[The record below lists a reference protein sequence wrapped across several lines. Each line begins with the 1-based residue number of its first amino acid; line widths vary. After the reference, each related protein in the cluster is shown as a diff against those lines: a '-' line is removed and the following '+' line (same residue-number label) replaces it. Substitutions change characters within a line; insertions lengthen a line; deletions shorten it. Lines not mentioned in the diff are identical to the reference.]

1 MKRPGSRV
9 VGDAN
14 PYEKNGSRGE
24 AGEVARLR
32 AAEGVGPYGERDG
45 VRKNAPGDMQLSR
58 LLRKPRKRNDP
69 GVFSP
74 ASPKTKPTRF
84 VLERKNKP
92 LGRSAAPQPKTEVPC
107 GASVLERKK
116 EPR

>member
-1 MKRPGSRV
+1 MPLYGRFMKRPGSRV

-24 AGEVARLR
+24 VSEGARLR

-69 GVFSP
+69 GF
-74 ASPKTKPTRF
+74 F
-84 VLERKNKP
+84 
-92 LGRSAAPQPKTEVPC
+92 
-107 GASVLERKK
+107 
-116 EPR
+116 